1 MNKLKQELNKILKQ
15 IDSISVVLKNDDN
28 TDEFNAELDSA
39 AASIEECLNIIDRDE
54 AYDDLQNQMDLD

>member
-15 IDSISVVLKNDDN
+15 IDSISVVLRNDDN

-39 AASIEECLNIIDRDE
+39 ATSIEECLNIIDRDE